1 MFMGKG
7 EEKERERERGRK
19 GEGEKGLA
27 ALDDSSTFDEKP
39 ARLCRHLGCW

>member
-7 EEKERERERGRK
+7 EEKERERER
-19 GEGEKGLA
+19 EGEKGLA